1 MEKDKVDEALKRAAE
16 PLQRLEKSGDVD
28 GFVIVAQKKM
38 SQTTDGV
45 AAIMTEYIDK
55 RGWRFKVMHGLG
67 EVWKAR
73 YNKPGKSS
81 WKGVA
86 VLPWREKSEDAEHD
100 LEVYA
105 EVHGMKKVEE
115 CDG

>member
-1 MEKDKVDEALKRAAE
+1 
-16 PLQRLEKSGDVD
+16 
-28 GFVIVAQKKM
+28 
-38 SQTTDGV
+38 
-45 AAIMTEYIDK
+45 MTEYIDK

-73 YNKPGKSS
+73 YNKPGKGS

-86 VLPWREKSEDAEHD
+86 VLPWREKREDAEHD

-105 EVHGMKKVEE
+105 ESHGMKKVEE